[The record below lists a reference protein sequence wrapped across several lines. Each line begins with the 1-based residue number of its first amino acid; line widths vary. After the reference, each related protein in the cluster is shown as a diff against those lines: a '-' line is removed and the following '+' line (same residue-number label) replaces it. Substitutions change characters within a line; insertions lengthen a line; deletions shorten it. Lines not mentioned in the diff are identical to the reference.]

1 MVAAPIPL
9 VGRVLGE
16 AVGCLCCRN
25 WAGHPA
31 VGVYREKK
39 RVVEVLLCGLLR
51 TLSVYR
57 VALCVG
63 SLWCACSDR
72 DARQELVRVILS
84 PF

>member
-1 MVAAPIPL
+1 MAAPIPL
-9 VGRVLGE
+9 VGRALGE

-25 WAGHPA
+25 WAGHPT
-31 VGVYREKK
+31 VGVHGEKK
-39 RVVEVLLCGLLR
+39 RVVEVSPCGLLR
-51 TLSVYR
+51 TLSVCR
-57 VALCVG
+57 VAPCVG